1 MLRKLFGTLAVGL
14 VLCVGAV
21 LADEIKGTVKKVD
34 EDKKQIT
41 ATVDGKEMTYDLADD
56 CKYPK
61 AGKDKE
67 GSLRTFAKQVD
78 KAGDKGVNV
87 TIVTN
92 DKKKVTEIKRMGK
105 SKAPPQ
111 E

>member
-1 MLRKLFGTLAVGL
+1 MLRKLFGTLAVAV

-21 LADEIKGTVKKVD
+21 LAEEIKGTVKKVD

-56 CKYPK
+56 CKFPK

-78 KAGDKGVNV
+78 KAADKGGLNV
-87 TIVTN
+87 TIITN
-92 DKKKVTEIKRMGK
+92 EKKKVTEIKRQPK
-105 SKAPPQ
+105 NK
-111 E
+111 

>member
-34 EDKKQIT
+34 EDKKHIT

-56 CKYPK
+56 CKFPK

-67 GSLRTFAKQVD
+67 GTLKTFAKQVD
-78 KAGDKGVNV
+78 KASDKGGLQA

-92 DKKKVTEIKRMGK
+92 DNKKVTEIKRAK
-105 SKAPPQ
+105 SK
-111 E
+111 